1 MAFSLLRASSFA
13 STIWI
18 GLSALALVASTP
30 APALAGPTGPK
41 TDVKVEP
48 KSTARSQA
56 DRGYELFEAGQ
67 YAEASQAF
75 RLAEVIF
82 HAPTLVFAI
91 ARSESKA
98 GHLLEARSLYK
109 QVLAEKIAAN
119 APPEYRG
126 AQEASQGELAAVEAR
141 IPRLTITVNGA
152 AGRAF
157 VVHLDETVVA
167 PSALQQPLE
176 IDPGPHHLVVTPDGG
191 AAEKRS
197 ITVAESA
204 REVVVIDL
212 PPPSAKP
219 GASVGAPPVAT
230 PRRDLLKPALA
241 SLGVGV
247 VGLGVGAVLGG
258 ITLAKASAIRSH
270 CVDDVCPTAQQ
281 SAADSAHTTATIS
294 TVALVVGGVFAAT
307 GVTLLVLRPKAQG
320 PSVSLG
326 VGPGALVAQGA
337 F

>member
-1 MAFSLLRASSFA
+1 MAFSPLRASLPLL
-13 STIWI
+13 WL
-18 GLSALALVASTP
+18 GLSALTLL
-30 APALAGPTGPK
+30 APTAALAGPTGAKPETK
-41 TDVKVEP
+41 IEP

-67 YAEASQAF
+67 YVEASQAF

-98 GHLLEARSLYK
+98 GHLLEARALYK
-109 QVLAEKIAAN
+109 QVIAEKIAPT

-157 VVHLDETVVA
+157 VVHLDDNVIA
-167 PSALQQPLE
+167 PSALEKPME
-176 IDPGPHHLVVTPDGG
+176 IDPGAHHIAVTPAGG
-191 AAEKRS
+191 AAEKRT

-204 REVVVIDL
+204 RDAVVIDL
-212 PPPSAKP
+212 PPPSARAGE
-219 GASVGAPPVAT
+219 GAHAT
-230 PRRDLLKPALA
+230 PPASPKRDLLKPALA
-241 SLGVGV
+241 SLGLGV
-247 VGLGVGAVLGG
+247 VGLGVGAGLGG
-258 ITLAKASAIRSH
+258 VTLAKASAIRSH
-270 CVDDVCPTAQQ
+270 CVGDVCPTAQQ

-307 GVTLLVLRPKAQG
+307 GVTLLVLRPKAQR

-326 VGPGALVAQGA
+326 LGPGALVAQGA